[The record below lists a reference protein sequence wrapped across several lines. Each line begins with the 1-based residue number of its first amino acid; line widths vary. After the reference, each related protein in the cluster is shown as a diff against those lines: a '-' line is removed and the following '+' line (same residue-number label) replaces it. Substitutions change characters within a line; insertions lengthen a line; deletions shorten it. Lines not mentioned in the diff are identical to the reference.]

1 MKKTYMRP
9 AAQVIAFD
17 IEKSLATV
25 MVGSN
30 QTSGSINQGDDWS
43 NEREWNAPS
52 WSDAEVSED

>member
-1 MKKTYMRP
+1 MRP
-9 AAQVIAFD
+9 TAQVIAFD

>member
-1 MKKTYMRP
+1 MRP
-9 AAQVIAFD
+9 TTQVIAFD

-43 NEREWNAPS
+43 NEREWNAPA
-52 WSDAEVSED
+52 WSDAEASED